1 MQLSEVKS
9 SQTVYIFPVY
19 ICFHLLFQISEDVIT
34 IDSDS
39 DGDNEPPVKRTYSRS
54 RDVKPDV
61 HKLNRQMAKEKNNA
75 SANSSDSVRDI
86 KPDIA
91 TDTSGAECSTC
102 REKEEK
108 VKRVQQNLND
118 LRRNVWELMQVIVPD
133 LELEN
138 MEMVDQVVVEMVRV
152 NKRGDGEN
160 ESQGS
165 SETADGKDEDNNRVK
180 IERRSVSQSGAEQNK
195 RVNGNA
201 SMAANT
207 VTGDEDETQDL
218 SGGAHNHE
226 DTSACNSC
234 NGEIMPNEIKTKSE
248 IKAENEESQSQS
260 LLSNVQKS
268 ENKGSTVKER

>member
-1 MQLSEVKS
+1 M
-9 SQTVYIFPVY
+9 
-19 ICFHLLFQISEDVIT
+19 

-39 DGDNEPPVKRTYSRS
+39 DSDNEPPIKRTYSRS

-61 HKLNRQMAKEKNNA
+61 HKLNRQMAKEKSNA
-75 SANSSDSVRDI
+75 SADSVRDI

-108 VKRVQQNLND
+108 VRRVQQNLND

-152 NKRGDGEN
+152 DKKGDGET

-165 SETADGKDEDNNRVK
+165 SEAADGKDEDNNRVK
-180 IERRSVSQSGAEQNK
+180 IERRSVSQSGAEQNET
-195 RVNGNA
+195 VNGNVA
-201 SMAANT
+201 LAANT
-207 VTGDEDETQDL
+207 VTEAEDKDETQDP

-234 NGEIMPNEIKTKSE
+234 NGQIIPNEIKTKAE

-260 LLSNVQKS
+260 LLSNVRKS